1 MIASSAA
8 RSTWVTKSFA
18 RFAFTT
24 SASPPSAARLMIE
37 PARRAARTAMFS
49 MGCIWV
55 LDARC
60 RMQGPRILRAVPRIR
75 IVLCRPSHP
84 GNIGAAARAMKTMGL
99 ADLRLVAPERYPAP
113 EAEWM
118 ATNAINVLHASRT
131 HDTLVEAIADCVAAF
146 AMSARPREWSPQVLD
161 ARSAATRATEL
172 VGDVAF
178 VFGNETAGLTN
189 EEVFACQ
196 FLVHIPASLE
206 FSSLNLAQ
214 AVQVMAYELFMAQIP
229 REVSERSEKAATV
242 ADLEGLYAHLEE
254 AARQTNFMASGSR
267 LRERWRRLFSRVPAL
282 EREEVNIM
290 RGLLR
295 ALLGK

>member
-1 MIASSAA
+1 M
-8 RSTWVTKSFA
+8 
-18 RFAFTT
+18 
-24 SASPPSAARLMIE
+24 
-37 PARRAARTAMFS
+37 
-49 MGCIWV
+49 
-55 LDARC
+55 
-60 RMQGPRILRAVPRIR
+60 PRIR

-118 ATNAINVLHASRT
+118 ATHALDVLHSSKIHT
-131 HDTLVEAIADCVAAF
+131 NLVEAIEDCVAAF

-161 ARSAATRATEL
+161 ARSAAARAME
-172 VGDVAF
+172 VEGDVAF

-189 EEVFACQ
+189 EEMFACQ
-196 FLVHIPASLE
+196 FLVHIPASPQ

-214 AVQVMAYELFMAQIP
+214 AVQVMAYELFMTARPMVQG
-229 REVSERSEKAATV
+229 RAEKLATV
-242 ADLEGLYAHLEE
+242 QDLEGLYAHLEE
-254 AARQTNFMASGSR
+254 AALETKFMASGSR
-267 LRERWRRLFSRVPAL
+267 LRERWRRLFSRVPGL
-282 EREEVNIM
+282 EREEVNIL